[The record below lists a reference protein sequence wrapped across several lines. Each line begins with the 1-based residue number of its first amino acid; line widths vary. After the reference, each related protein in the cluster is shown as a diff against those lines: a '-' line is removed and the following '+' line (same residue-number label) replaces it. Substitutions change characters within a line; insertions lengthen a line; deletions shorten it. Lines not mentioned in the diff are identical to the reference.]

1 VSHAPVR
8 VEVRRSGGFAGRVT
22 DHVADTAALDPAEA
36 DELRRLI
43 AALEATDPASTAR
56 SRGADRFQYDVTV
69 HRGAR
74 RRRYT
79 ADDGALTSELRGLVE
94 FVQGTAREA
103 RRADHP
109 EQ

>member
-22 DHVADTAALDPAEA
+22 DHITDTAALEPVEA
-36 DELRRLI
+36 DELRRLV
-43 AALEATDPASTAR
+43 AALEAAAPERAAR
-56 SRGADRFQYDVTV
+56 SRGADRFQYDVSV
-69 HRGAR
+69 QHGAR

-79 ADDGALTSELRGLVE
+79 ADDGALTPELRALVE
-94 FVQGTAREA
+94 FVQGTSQEA
-103 RRADHP
+103 RRTDHP